1 MATDLYHPIQFGSFQ
16 PIDTTAFLENVIFEL
31 QQQNAL
37 LIQQSIERDNIL
49 QCEKDE
55 FMSGMTA
62 ILHKNTLRCDELMN
76 EKLACENLLTTFTKK
91 STDNYNELL
100 QKNKHQEDEIA
111 ELKKTTSTFVEQLAV
126 ANNEIARLKT
136 DAENTMI
143 DLARARATAATV
155 KIMPHRGMVSIGV
168 ECSLGDEEVKLC
180 QKKIEHYEKGIY
192 ESADAVNNLVKE
204 VENER
209 SISAGLLKTLKIKEA
224 IAFREKSL
232 REDFEY
238 LCNTMRMYL
247 EVEMTK
253 MAAEIEASGI
263 AGFAIAAFSM
273 YKGYCTGAFEE
284 ILVKAINARKITPE
298 MKSQFQDIKENVI
311 NERVTT
317 VKKAQ
322 KKKR

>member
-1 MATDLYHPIQFGSFQ
+1 MTAVYPPIQFGSFE
-16 PIDTTAFLENVIFEL
+16 PLDSTAFLENVIFEL
-31 QQQNAL
+31 QQQNVL

-49 QCEKDE
+49 QREKDE

-76 EKLACENLLTTFTKK
+76 EKIACENLLITYTKK

-100 QKNKHQEDEIA
+100 QKNKQQEDDIA
-111 ELKKTTSTFVEQLAV
+111 ELQKTNASYVKKLEV
-126 ANNEIARLKT
+126 ANNEITRLKS
-136 DAENTMI
+136 DSEHMVL
-143 DLARARATAATV
+143 DLARARSIAATV
-155 KIMPHRGMVSIGV
+155 NIMPSREMVSIGID
-168 ECSLGDEEVKLC
+168 CSLDDEEIILFR
-180 QKKIEHYEKGIY
+180 KKIEHYEKGLY
-192 ESADAVNNLVKE
+192 ESAYTVNNLMKE
-204 VENER
+204 VDNER

-263 AGFAIAAFSM
+263 AGFAIAAFAM

-284 ILVKAINARKITPE
+284 ILVKAINTRKTSPE
-298 MKSQFQDIKENVI
+298 VKSTFQDIKENII

>member
-1 MATDLYHPIQFGSFQ
+1 MTAVYPPIQFGSFE

-49 QCEKDE
+49 QQEKDD

-62 ILHKNTLRCDELMN
+62 ILQKNTLRCDELMN
-76 EKLACENLLTTFTKK
+76 EKIACENLLTTYTKK
-91 STDNYNELL
+91 STDNYKELL
-100 QKNKHQEDEIA
+100 QKNKQQEDEIA
-111 ELKKTTSTFVEQLAV
+111 ELQKTNAS
-126 ANNEIARLKT
+126 RLKKIEVAKIEIMRLKSN
-136 DAENTMI
+136 AEHMVLN
-143 DLARARATAATV
+143 LARARSVAATV
-155 KIMPHRGMVSIGV
+155 NIMPSRKTVSIGV
-168 ECSLGDEEVKLC
+168 DCSLDDEEMILFR
-180 QKKIEHYEKGIY
+180 KKIEHYEKGLY
-192 ESADAVNNLVKE
+192 ESADTVNNLMKE
-204 VENER
+204 VDNER

-224 IAFREKSL
+224 IAFREKCL

-263 AGFAIAAFSM
+263 AGFTIAAFTM

-284 ILVKAINARKITPE
+284 ILVKAINTRKTSPE
-298 MKSQFQDIKENVI
+298 VKSTFQDIKENII

-322 KKKR
+322 KKKK